1 MDLATRVHQL
11 ESQLAAVELQAAR
24 QRDILND
31 CEQMLLHHDVAKRL
45 AHRSDY
51 RETLD
56 AIRNER
62 QLAAEA
68 PPVVLAYLSTA
79 PDDFCFGL
87 GFCERTAVAALGPY
101 LRESDT
107 TYDLIELHP
116 GKGARSFLDQSQL
129 GIHLLRKETT

>member
-1 MDLATRVHQL
+1 MDLETRVRQL

-24 QRDILND
+24 QRDVLAD
-31 CEQMLLHHDVAKRL
+31 CEQMLLHHEVSRRL

-62 QLAAEA
+62 QLTADA
-68 PPVVLAYLSTA
+68 PPVYLAYLTTA

-87 GFCERTAVAALGPY
+87 GLTERSAVTALEPY
-101 LRESDT
+101 LRDSDT
-107 TYDLIELHP
+107 SYDLIELQV
-116 GKGARSFLDQSQL
+116 GKGARSFLDQSQSDRPL
-129 GIHLLRKETT
+129 THKETT